1 MKFRLIIAILILFLA
16 CGLQFLL
23 GTAGVFINFILA
35 ALIAFAFFFDIF
47 EMVVF
52 ILFAV
57 FVINWQPAFSI
68 ELALFVLVPLAALAF
83 HKFFAWSA
91 WAGIP
96 VMIIGGFLVL
106 YLSVAPHAIVTNF
119 PAFIFDLIG
128 SLLFGELVLV
138 ALKRAE
144 K

>member
-23 GTAGVFINFILA
+23 GSAGVFINFILA
-35 ALIAFAFFFDIF
+35 TLIAFAFFFDFF
-47 EMVVF
+47 EMAVF
-52 ILFAV
+52 ILFAI
-57 FVINWQPAFSI
+57 FVVNWQPSFSVAI
-68 ELALFVLVPLAALAF
+68 ALFVLIPLAAFLF

-96 VMIIGGFLVL
+96 AMIVGGFLVL
-106 YLSVAPHAIVTNF
+106 YLAVAPHMIVTNF
-119 PAFIFDLIG
+119 SEFILDVIV

-138 ALKRAE
+138 AFKKAE

>member
-23 GTAGVFINFILA
+23 GSAGVFVNLILA
-35 ALIAFAFFFDIF
+35 TLIAFAFFFDFF
-47 EMVVF
+47 EMAVF
-52 ILFAV
+52 ILFAI

-68 ELALFVLVPLAALAF
+68 ELALFVIIPLAAFAF

-96 VMIIGGFLVL
+96 VMIVCGFLVL
-106 YLSVAPHAIVTNF
+106 YLAVAPGAFIGNF
-119 PAFIFDLIG
+119 PAFVLDIIG
-128 SLLFGELVLV
+128 SLLLGELVLV

-144 K
+144 R

>member
-1 MKFRLIIAILILFLA
+1 MNFRRIIAILILFLA

-23 GTAGVFINFILA
+23 GSAGVFINLILA
-35 ALIAFAFFFDIF
+35 TLVAFAFFFDFF
-47 EMVVF
+47 EVVVF
-52 ILFAV
+52 ILFAI
-57 FVINWQPAFSI
+57 FVINWQPLFSI
-68 ELALFVLVPLAALAF
+68 ELAFFVLIPLAAFVF

-96 VMIIGGFLVL
+96 VMVIGGFLVF
-106 YLSVAPHAIVTNF
+106 YLAIAPGAFLGNF
-119 PAFIFDLIG
+119 PAFVVDVIG